1 MALTAKN
8 TRTARPAETA
18 GGKRDRNRTALTVLS
33 KGLLEMLR
41 KMRKG
46 L

>member
-1 MALTAKN
+1 MALTTKN
-8 TRTARPAETA
+8 TSTARPSETIR
-18 GGKRDRNRTALTVLS
+18 GKKDWNRTALIVLS

-41 KMRKG
+41 KIRKG